1 MENPHWVT
9 WPSKQNTNATVA
21 MECYH
26 MRYNGY
32 GGDTATWKQ
41 WIVGMK
47 LRSGQLF
54 ADDYHTAADRGPNL
68 QVPGFHRRP
77 DHHMILLDTNAIVNL
92 LPSLLARF
100 YCIPVET
107 RKHIQP

>member
-41 WIVGMK
+41 WIVGVK

-54 ADDYHTAADRGPNL
+54 ADVLLEATGSAGVLCDGPISSSSSTSST
-68 QVPGFHRRP
+68 VTRDFFEP
-77 DHHMILLDTNAIVNL
+77 DGSV
-92 LPSLLARF
+92 
-100 YCIPVET
+100 
-107 RKHIQP
+107 

>member
-1 MENPHWVT
+1 MENPHRVT

-26 MRYNGY
+26 MRYDGY

-41 WIVGMK
+41 WIVGVK

-54 ADDYHTAADRGPNL
+54 ADDVLTQSMGKTLGVRESFLHEHVVEYWSDCSSIGSSIRTGKISQQDNIL
-68 QVPGFHRRP
+68 QTSANPG
-77 DHHMILLDTNAIVNL
+77 L
-92 LPSLLARF
+92 
-100 YCIPVET
+100 
-107 RKHIQP
+107 